1 MGRELRRKVAH
12 RKPWASLGFEC
23 GGRTSPFLGIAG
35 TADENRALRA
45 EVAPDAPWLG
55 MMAWGEIAP
64 CNGQAAFHNVT
75 YPLVVLTES

>member
-1 MGRELRRKVAH
+1 
-12 RKPWASLGFEC
+12 
-23 GGRTSPFLGIAG
+23 
-35 TADENRALRA
+35 
-45 EVAPDAPWLG
+45 